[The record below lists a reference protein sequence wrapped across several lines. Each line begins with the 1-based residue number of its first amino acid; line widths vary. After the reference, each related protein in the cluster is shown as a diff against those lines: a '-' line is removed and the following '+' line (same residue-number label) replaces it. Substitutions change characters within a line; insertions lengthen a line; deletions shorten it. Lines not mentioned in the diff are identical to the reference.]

1 MRLCRWFG
9 ALVLLV
15 GFALLV
21 SPNLSVLAGGK
32 DKDKTKTNAQ
42 EKEKDK
48 GDKQKQKEEAKGAA
62 GKWLWLAFDEN
73 SKDYYQTLKTETTQK
88 MKVMGMEVT
97 QEQKQTFFIKWTPK
111 PKKDGNWVVTQ
122 KIVGVIMKIDI
133 GGNTI
138 SYDSTAGVQPQNP
151 MTDFFKTLLDLE
163 LTFTIDKDMNVKK
176 IDGND
181 EFIKK
186 LSKTNPQME
195 PLLKS
200 ILSEDALKKM
210 TEPTLFAFPPDESK
224 TSWPRSST
232 LTLGPIGSYKSD
244 YSFTKAGKDKES
256 GKEKVEI
263 KQSMVYSKPTEKGKL
278 PFVIDDGELSG
289 KDGSGYALFNPAKGR
304 FDKYV
309 MKMKLEGNLQIDI
322 GGMKTKVELSQDQD
336 ATVETSD
343 TNPVDALSSKKK

>member
-9 ALVLLV
+9 TLVLLV
-15 GFALLV
+15 GFAVLV

-32 DKDKTKTNAQ
+32 DKAKTNAQ
-42 EKEKDK
+42 DKDK
-48 GDKQKQKEEAKGAA
+48 ADKQKQTKEDPKG
-62 GKWLWLAFDEN
+62 GEWTWLAFDEK
-73 SKDYYQTLKTETTQK
+73 SKEYYQTLKTETTQK

-97 QEQKQTFFIKWTPK
+97 QVQNQTFFIKWTPK
-111 PKKDGNWVVTQ
+111 PKDKDGNWVVTQ

-138 SYDSTAGVQPQNP
+138 AYDSTAGVQQQNP
-151 MTDFFKTLLDLE
+151 MTEFFKTLLDLE

-176 IDGND
+176 IEGND
-181 EFIKK
+181 DFIKK

-210 TEPTLFAFPPDESK
+210 TEPTLFAFPPAASK
-224 TSWPRSST
+224 TTWPRSST
-232 LTLGPIGSYKSD
+232 LTLGPIGSYKTD
-244 YSFTKAGKDKES
+244 YSFTRGGKDKES
-256 GKEKVEI
+256 GKEKIEI

-309 MKMKLEGNLQIDI
+309 MKMKLEGNLKIDI
-322 GGMKTKVELSQDQD
+322 GGMKTTVELSQDQD
-336 ATVETSD
+336 ATVESSD
-343 TNPVDALSSKKK
+343 TNPIDALSKKK